1 MTLHVL
7 GPDESIAVAPGGRVR
22 IVAPDRASTSG
33 GDGGRLDAADRVER
47 LHGYVVRG
55 EVTAAPALIARGLV
69 EGTTWEELHA
79 DLASLGDDDDDG
91 GGAVQDL
98 SSAARWLL
106 RRPSHGGCFIAAVLD
121 ARGTFRLRTDTL
133 GRCPVLMRDFGGGV
147 WIFGSTPGGDAPHVR
162 DGWRCHHP
170 RHVLAVDPIAGDL
183 DPTCTVRGG
192 DARSRSRATRRLPL
206 IPPNVEPCTSG
217 TDALL
222 AFRGPA
228 FKPDVGRIDPANNPE
243 GVLTAGDDPDWD
255 DGMDAASDRLARG
268 LVAAV
273 HHVATHHR
281 CTHTR
286 PLGVLFSGGV
296 DSTALLAV
304 AVRIGIPVIAATAG
318 WTGEGAKEPLD
329 ISPARNAAL
338 TLGARFELEE
348 VSEIRE
354 VIDAL
359 RALHRVVHG
368 MDVVKAGVALP
379 VFFAARALA
388 RSGCAAA
395 LAGGGSEEVM
405 CGYARHS
412 ARPRDAQNL
421 GLSGLRSLHHR
432 DLQRDAAATTTF
444 GLPAYQPFLSGLIAE
459 FAQNLPTRLKLKP
472 GDVEKRVLRVALE
485 GPLLRVPRSLTRRPK
500 LAAQYGSRFNV
511 ALQKLG
517 KVLGL
522 GARGVSSDAVAAC
535 ETLPDD
541 FSFERRPD
549 GGMAHGVAIVP
560 PPPPPAWAL
569 LYTSGHNSAATYHT
583 SVLQRRRCACVVP
596 FSPTDDA
603 TMTCEA
609 DEDAAFL
616 RRCAIRFADAVGLP
630 LWAPGVPR
638 YTRRVARDAG
648 SSGDSG
654 TLSGDSGTLS
664 EDGDSI
670 YTPPASVAT
679 DFAAA
684 LHRLREEYPALEGLI
699 VGHVHDMH
707 ALLAAEEAC
716 DSAGLR
722 CIAPGWGQPQS
733 GEILLKCR
741 GGATEMLVTKGAR
754 RGEVIADPK
763 ALKALVA
770 DNGGYLGVDGDARGG
785 PVDMI
790 PARAEFY
797 LPDQTVKL
805 DELL

>member
-7 GPDESIAVAPGGRVR
+7 GHDESIAVAPGGRVR
-22 IVAPDRASTSG
+22 IVAPDHASTSG
-33 GDGGRLDAADRVER
+33 GDGGRDAADRIER

-69 EGTTWEELHA
+69 EGTTWEDLHA
-79 DLASLGDDDDDG
+79 DLVSLGDDDDGDDG
-91 GGAVQDL
+91 DGDDDDADL

-106 RRPSHGGCFIAAVLD
+106 RRPSHGGCFVAAVLD

-147 WIFGSTPGGDAPHVR
+147 WILGSTPGGDAPHVR

-170 RHVLAVDPIAGDL
+170 RHVLAIDPIAGVL
-183 DPTCTVRGG
+183 DPTCTVRG
-192 DARSRSRATRRLPL
+192 DARSRATRRLPL
-206 IPPNVEPCTSG
+206 IPPNVEPCTSA

-222 AFRGPA
+222 AFRGSA
-228 FKPDVGRIDPANNPE
+228 FEPDAPTGAPTGRIEPADAE
-243 GVLTAGDDPDWD
+243 GVLTVGDDPEWD
-255 DGMDAASDRLARG
+255 EGMDAASDRLARG

-281 CTHTR
+281 CTRER

-304 AVRIGIPVIAATAG
+304 AVRIGIPVVAATAG
-318 WTGEGAKEPLD
+318 WTGEGTKEPLD
-329 ISPARNAAL
+329 ISPARAAAAM
-338 TLGARFELEE
+338 LGARFELED
-348 VSEIRE
+348 VSDIRE

-359 RALHRVVHG
+359 RALHRAVHG

-379 VFFAARALA
+379 VYFAARALA
-388 RSGCAAA
+388 RTRCAAA

-432 DLQRDAAATTTF
+432 DLQRDSATTTMH
-444 GLPAYQPFLSGLIAE
+444 GLPTYQPFLSGLVVE

-549 GGMAHGVAIVP
+549 GGMARGAAIVP

-583 SVLQRRRCACVVP
+583 SVLQRRRFVCVVP
-596 FSPTDDA
+596 FAPPTDDEIV
-603 TMTCEA
+603 TCEA

-616 RRCAIRFADAVGLP
+616 RRCASRFAHAVGLP

-648 SSGDSG
+648 VSGDSG
-654 TLSGDSGTLS
+654 VRGDS
-664 EDGDSI
+664 DSI
-670 YTPPASVAT
+670 YAPPASVAT

-754 RGEVIADPK
+754 RGEVLADPS

-797 LPDQTVKL
+797 RPDQTVKL

>member
-22 IVAPDRASTSG
+22 IVAPDHASTSG
-33 GDGGRLDAADRVER
+33 GDGGRDAADRIER

-79 DLASLGDDDDDG
+79 DLASLGDDDDDDG
-91 GGAVQDL
+91 DGDDGDADL

-147 WIFGSTPGGDAPHVR
+147 WILGSTPGGDVPHVR

-183 DPTCTVRGG
+183 DPTCTVRG
-192 DARSRSRATRRLPL
+192 DPTRRLPL

-228 FKPDVGRIDPANNPE
+228 FEPDADGAPTMETIDPANPDE

-255 DGMDAASDRLARG
+255 DGMDAAADRLARG

-281 CTHTR
+281 CTRTR

-304 AVRIGIPVIAATAG
+304 AVRIGIPVVAATAG
-318 WTGEGAKEPLD
+318 WTGEGTKEPLD
-329 ISPARNAAL
+329 ISPARAAAL
-338 TLGARFELEE
+338 KLGARFELEE
-348 VSEIRE
+348 VSRISE

-379 VFFAARALA
+379 VYFAARALA
-388 RSGCAAA
+388 RTGCAAA

-432 DLQRDAAATTTF
+432 DLQRDSAATTIF
-444 GLPAYQPFLSGLIAE
+444 GVPAYQPFLSGLVAE

-485 GPLLRVPRSLTRRPK
+485 GPLLSVPRSLTRRPK
-500 LAAQYGSRFNV
+500 LAAQYGSR
-511 ALQKLG
+511 
-517 KVLGL
+517 
-522 GARGVSSDAVAAC
+522 
-535 ETLPDD
+535 
-541 FSFERRPD
+541 
-549 GGMAHGVAIVP
+549 
-560 PPPPPAWAL
+560 
-569 LYTSGHNSAATYHT
+569 
-583 SVLQRRRCACVVP
+583 
-596 FSPTDDA
+596 
-603 TMTCEA
+603 
-609 DEDAAFL
+609 
-616 RRCAIRFADAVGLP
+616 
-630 LWAPGVPR
+630 
-638 YTRRVARDAG
+638 
-648 SSGDSG
+648 
-654 TLSGDSGTLS
+654 
-664 EDGDSI
+664 
-670 YTPPASVAT
+670 
-679 DFAAA
+679 
-684 LHRLREEYPALEGLI
+684 
-699 VGHVHDMH
+699 
-707 ALLAAEEAC
+707 
-716 DSAGLR
+716 
-722 CIAPGWGQPQS
+722 
-733 GEILLKCR
+733 
-741 GGATEMLVTKGAR
+741 
-754 RGEVIADPK
+754 
-763 ALKALVA
+763 
-770 DNGGYLGVDGDARGG
+770 
-785 PVDMI
+785 
-790 PARAEFY
+790 
-797 LPDQTVKL
+797 
-805 DELL
+805 